1 VEARDGIEPPNKGFA
16 GLSLNIWVPR
26 RQCTYGTNIYRLE
39 RAKRTSCGSNA
50 VERNRRQTQIV
61 MDMQASVETDDRP
74 NLWGIPANSPKQ
86 KGSGRPLVGGR
97 PIG

>member
-1 VEARDGIEPPNKGFA
+1 
-16 GLSLNIWVPR
+16 
-26 RQCTYGTNIYRLE
+26 
-39 RAKRTSCGSNA
+39 
-50 VERNRRQTQIV
+50 
-61 MDMQASVETDDRP
+61 MQASVETDDRP